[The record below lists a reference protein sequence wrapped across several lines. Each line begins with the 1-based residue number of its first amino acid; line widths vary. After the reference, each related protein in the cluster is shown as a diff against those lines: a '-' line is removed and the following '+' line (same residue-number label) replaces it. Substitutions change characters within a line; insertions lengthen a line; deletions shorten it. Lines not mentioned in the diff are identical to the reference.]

1 MKSWNTFSV
10 TWIHPSGGNGRYKS
24 AGPLIQGCKSLQR
37 QIPADLTHLISS
49 ETYILFFCSR
59 FLNVHELLINF
70 YIFCKRE
77 RTDQARKIYCTSKKN
92 IRRQDCQ
99 HHCYLLVSFC
109 FKFKSQCTVQLST
122 PQSVV
127 DTYKVEKGEMTA
139 STFMIM
145 RHEHAHEKRKR
156 VDIF

>member
-1 MKSWNTFSV
+1 MFMNYWFLQEKEPT
-10 TWIHPSGGNGRYKS
+10 K
-24 AGPLIQGCKSLQR
+24 QGK
-37 QIPADLTHLISS
+37 
-49 ETYILFFCSR
+49 
-59 FLNVHELLINF
+59 NVVLP
-70 YIFCKRE
+70 
-77 RTDQARKIYCTSKKN
+77 KKN

-99 HHCYLLVSFC
+99 HHCYLLVSFS
-109 FKFKSQCTVQLST
+109 FKFKIQCTVQLST

-156 VDIF
+156 VDIFYTNLPWEFGHIMGIASDGCNFNESYLFRDSSIVNCVQWNWIVS